1 MICPLETHSML
12 WITEDVI
19 LRDILSD
26 IADNDITKTNV
37 RRNFIIALNF
47 FTLFLFYL

>member
-37 RRNFIIALNF
+37 RRNFTIALF
-47 FTLFLFYL
+47 FLHDSYFI